1 MQSLAFNHNCSRTVG
16 RGWNCSYRSPTYI
29 VRLFEVGFRTRFNS
43 RASRILFDNLSGLVP
58 TVVMSPGFGPMNL
71 SNYTREP
78 NKTTMMI
85 WPMETS
91 GTIPDLC
98 DLPCETRHLFVK
110 HVPNIWKDGHIPQDY
125 LSPGHTPKLILV
137 YCCLLPALGF
147 PHHKTRG
154 HDTEIESLA
163 TKNPHGAVGSEIRLA
178 ANLPKT
184 KSPYCWIG
192 HKIHC

>member
-43 RASRILFDNLSGLVP
+43 PTSRILFDNLSGLVP

-85 WPMETS
+85 WPICRVKHATCLSNMCRTS
-91 GTIPDLC
+91 GKMVTFLRTIFRLDIHQNWYWP
-98 DLPCETRHLFVK
+98 
-110 HVPNIWKDGHIPQDY
+110 IA
-125 LSPGHTPKLILV
+125 V
-137 YCCLLPALGF
+137 YCQHWVFHITKQGAMIQKLKALRQRTPMG
-147 PHHKTRG
+147 P
-154 HDTEIESLA
+154 
-163 TKNPHGAVGSEIRLA
+163 
-178 ANLPKT
+178 
-184 KSPYCWIG
+184 
-192 HKIHC
+192 